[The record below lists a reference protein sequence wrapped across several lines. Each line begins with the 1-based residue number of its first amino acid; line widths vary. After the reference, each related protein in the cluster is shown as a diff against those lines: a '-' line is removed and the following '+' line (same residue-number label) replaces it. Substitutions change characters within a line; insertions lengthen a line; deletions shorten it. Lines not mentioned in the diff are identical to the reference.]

1 MLAPEIDRRLFLAAA
16 LTLIATTAWG
26 AAEGTD
32 RRNAD
37 EDARAPT
44 AIVGAKLIDGT
55 GAEPLENA
63 VVVIRGDRIA
73 TVGAA
78 GDVDVPDSADV
89 IDAAGQV
96 VMPGLV
102 DLHIHYG
109 GGEEGLRRQF
119 VIQLEFG
126 VTTARSLGADGEAN
140 VALMHAAN
148 AGELPAPRLYTA
160 GRGFSHAGGLP
171 PGVPI
176 INRPE
181 TTDQAREMVRGLA
194 TQGVHLVKMW
204 VDGTLDGSFAMGP
217 LPKIA
222 AQIRTAIVEEAAA
235 HGIPAVAHI
244 YDEADVRQL
253 NAAGVVHFVHTV
265 RSAPVDDAFT
275 EWASAQGLTF
285 APALSKA
292 QDSWYFPENPT
303 ELDDP
308 GLVKSFGEARIAWL
322 KTPDRQVEMLAN
334 PQGPQLRRVYA
345 HMQRF
350 VKQMQDGGVTIAVGS
365 DSGAGNVAFGWG
377 AHHEMKLLVEA
388 GLTPLQALTAGTG
401 NGAYVLEG
409 DDAEFGT
416 IRAGKVAD
424 LLLLDADPTVDIN
437 NTRRIARVMQAGVW
451 LQDG

>member
-1 MLAPEIDRRLFLAAA
+1 MTAPEIDRRLFLAAVF
-16 LTLIATTAWG
+16 TLIAATGWG
-26 AAEGTD
+26 ASAE
-32 RRNAD
+32 AL
-37 EDARAPT
+37 T
-44 AIVGAKLIDGT
+44 AIVGAKLIDGS
-55 GAEPLENA
+55 GAAPVDNA
-63 VVVIRGDRIA
+63 VVVIRGDRIG

-78 GDVDVPDSADV
+78 GDVDVPEDADV
-89 IDAAGQV
+89 VDAAGQAL
-96 VMPGLV
+96 MPGLV

-119 VIQLEFG
+119 AMQLAFG
-126 VTTARSLGADGEAN
+126 ITTARSLGADDEAN

-181 TTDQAREMVRGLA
+181 TTDEAREMVRGLA
-194 TQGVHLVKMW
+194 EQGVHLVKMW
-204 VDGTLDGSFAMGP
+204 VDGTLDGSFAWGP

-222 AQIRTAIVEEAAA
+222 AEIRTAIAEEAAV

-253 NAAGVVHFVHTV
+253 SGAGVRHFVHTV

-275 EWASAQGLTF
+275 EWARALGLTF

-292 QDSWYFPENPT
+292 QDSWYFPENPDA
-303 ELDDP
+303 LLDP

-322 KTPDRQVEMLAN
+322 KTPDRQAEMLAN

-345 HMQRF
+345 NMQRF

-377 AHHEMKLLVEA
+377 AHHEMQLLVEA

-409 DDAEFGT
+409 EDAEFGT
-416 IRAGKVAD
+416 IRPGKIAD
-424 LLLLDADPTVDIN
+424 LLLLDADPTVDIA
-437 NTRRIARVMQAGVW
+437 NTRRIARVMQGGVW
-451 LQDG
+451 LEDD

>member
-1 MLAPEIDRRLFLAAA
+1 MLVPEIERRLFLAAA
-16 LTLIATTAWG
+16 LALIATTGWG
-26 AAEGTD
+26 AAEE
-32 RRNAD
+32 AV
-37 EDARAPT
+37 T

-55 GAEPLENA
+55 GAAPVDNA
-63 VVVIRGDRIA
+63 VVMVRGDRIA

-78 GDVDVPDSADV
+78 DAVDVPESADV
-89 IDAAGQV
+89 IDARGRV

-102 DLHIHYG
+102 DLHVHYG
-109 GGEEGLRRQF
+109 GGEEGLRSQF
-119 VIQLEFG
+119 AIQLEFG
-126 VTTARSLGADGEAN
+126 ITTARSLGADGEAN

-171 PGVPI
+171 PGVPV

-194 TQGVHLVKMW
+194 AQGVHLVKMW

-265 RSAPVDDAFT
+265 RSAPVDDAFA
-275 EWASAQGLTF
+275 EWASARGLTF

-292 QDSWYFPENPT
+292 QDSWYFPENPG

-322 KTPDRQVEMLAN
+322 KTPDRQAEMLAN

-345 HMQRF
+345 RMQRF
-350 VKQMQDGGVTIAVGS
+350 VEQMQDGGVTIAVGS

-388 GLTPLQALTAGTG
+388 GLTPLEALTAGTG

-409 DDAEFGT
+409 VDAEFGT
-416 IRAGKVAD
+416 IRPGKAAD

-451 LQDG
+451 LQDD

>member
-16 LTLIATTAWG
+16 LTLIATTGWG
-26 AAEGTD
+26 AAEE
-32 RRNAD
+32 AV
-37 EDARAPT
+37 T

-55 GAEPLENA
+55 GAEPVDNA

-73 TVGAA
+73 TVGAS
-78 GDVDVPDSADV
+78 GDVDVPESADV

-109 GGEEGLRRQF
+109 GGEEGLRSQF
-119 VIQLEFG
+119 AIQLEFG

-181 TTDQAREMVRGLA
+181 TTDQARRWCA
-194 TQGVHLVKMW
+194 DSRPRACTLVKMW

-275 EWASAQGLTF
+275 QWASAQGLTF
-285 APALSKA
+285 RA
-292 QDSWYFPENPT
+292 
-303 ELDDP
+303 
-308 GLVKSFGEARIAWL
+308 
-322 KTPDRQVEMLAN
+322 
-334 PQGPQLRRVYA
+334 GPFQ
-345 HMQRF
+345 
-350 VKQMQDGGVTIAVGS
+350 
-365 DSGAGNVAFGWG
+365 GAG
-377 AHHEMKLLVEA
+377 LLVLPREPR
-388 GLTPLQALTAGTG
+388 L
-401 NGAYVLEG
+401 NS
-409 DDAEFGT
+409 T
-416 IRAGKVAD
+416 IRGS
-424 LLLLDADPTVDIN
+424 
-437 NTRRIARVMQAGVW
+437 
-451 LQDG
+451 